1 VVIGPGLFEAVGE
14 FLHGLGALRAPEDDS
29 DCGSTY
35 TGKHPKKIS
44 HLRHLLVRIPD
55 RFPDFN
61 SLCCWLDAR
70 NRLLDGRR
78 RRATLASMDSERFG
92 RVLGVGARL
101 AAKTV
106 AEAVDAATAPN
117 PSAKNDGAG
126 TDSRAAS
133 GAVPATPK
141 AVPIRPQVRETGR
154 GLKREGKRF
163 GEALWGPFAR
173 LSGVL
178 WLEFTGVFFGLFAL
192 TMGVGLWR
200 QRGTV
205 LGAGAGHEALVRFL
219 LLAGVALLFGYF
231 CVSSFLRAGRKSRQR

>member
-1 VVIGPGLFEAVGE
+1 M
-14 FLHGLGALRAPEDDS
+14 
-29 DCGSTY
+29 
-35 TGKHPKKIS
+35 
-44 HLRHLLVRIPD
+44 
-55 RFPDFN
+55 
-61 SLCCWLDAR
+61 
-70 NRLLDGRR
+70 DGRR
-78 RRATLASMDSERFG
+78 RRATLANMDSERFG

-117 PSAKNDGAG
+117 PSARNDAAG
-126 TDSRAAS
+126 TDSRAVRGLGRLRNCRGDAE
-133 GAVPATPK
+133 GCAD
-141 AVPIRPQVRETGR
+141 REQVQQTGR

-163 GEALWGPFAR
+163 GEAVWGPFAR

-192 TMGVGLWR
+192 TMAVGLWR
-200 QRGTV
+200 QRGAI

-231 CVSSFLRAGRKSRQR
+231 CVSSFLRAGRKGRQR

>member
-1 VVIGPGLFEAVGE
+1 
-14 FLHGLGALRAPEDDS
+14 
-29 DCGSTY
+29 
-35 TGKHPKKIS
+35 
-44 HLRHLLVRIPD
+44 
-55 RFPDFN
+55 
-61 SLCCWLDAR
+61 
-70 NRLLDGRR
+70 
-78 RRATLASMDSERFG
+78 MDSERFG

-106 AEAVDAATAPN
+106 AEAVDAATAPS
-117 PSAKNDGAG
+117 PATKNDAVGMEG
-126 TDSRAAS
+126 KAAS
-133 GAVPATPK
+133 GVAPATPK
-141 AVPIRPQVRETGR
+141 AAPIRMQVQETGR

-163 GEALWGPFAR
+163 GEAVWGPFAR

-200 QRGTV
+200 QRGV
-205 LGAGAGHEALVRFL
+205 ILGTGAGHEALVRFL

>member
-1 VVIGPGLFEAVGE
+1 
-14 FLHGLGALRAPEDDS
+14 
-29 DCGSTY
+29 
-35 TGKHPKKIS
+35 
-44 HLRHLLVRIPD
+44 
-55 RFPDFN
+55 
-61 SLCCWLDAR
+61 
-70 NRLLDGRR
+70 
-78 RRATLASMDSERFG
+78 MDSERFG

-106 AEAVDAATAPN
+106 AEAVDAATAAG
-117 PSAKNDGAG
+117 PSARSDAAAA
-126 TDSRAAS
+126 TDSRTTSGAAPAS
-133 GAVPATPK
+133 GTARASETARATQK
-141 AVPIRPQVRETGR
+141 AAPIREQVQQTGQ

-163 GEALWGPFAR
+163 GEAVWGPFAR

>member
-1 VVIGPGLFEAVGE
+1 
-14 FLHGLGALRAPEDDS
+14 
-29 DCGSTY
+29 
-35 TGKHPKKIS
+35 
-44 HLRHLLVRIPD
+44 
-55 RFPDFN
+55 
-61 SLCCWLDAR
+61 
-70 NRLLDGRR
+70 
-78 RRATLASMDSERFG
+78 MDSERFG

-117 PSAKNDGAG
+117 PSEKNGRAG
-126 TDSRAAS
+126 TDGRVASVAAP
-133 GAVPATPK
+133 VTQK
-141 AVPIRPQVRETGR
+141 AAPIREQVRETGR

-163 GEALWGPFAR
+163 GEAVWGPFAR

-192 TMGVGLWR
+192 TMGVGLWK
-200 QRGTV
+200 QRGIIHGTS
-205 LGAGAGHEALVRFL
+205 AGHEALVRFL